1 MTDRPVAAAV
11 PRRTRSI
18 PVWVFVLSLVLAV
31 GAGLGGG
38 ALLWAGESPADRQA
52 AEARD
57 QCEHQITVY
66 FNGTDPDPVMS
77 AAADRLRGDA
87 RFASVRTQTRLEAW
101 AEFKRIFADEPDLLS
116 KSRPEA
122 LPAAVVLMTRPD
134 TTPEQVAPD
143 LEQLFPGAEVR
154 TLGPCSP

>member
-1 MTDRPVAAAV
+1 M
-11 PRRTRSI
+11 
-18 PVWVFVLSLVLAV
+18 WVFVLSLVLAV

-101 AEFKRIFADEPDLLS
+101 AEFKRIFADDPDLLS

-143 LEQLFPGAEVR
+143 LVQLFPGAEVR

>member
-1 MTDRPVAAAV
+1 M
-11 PRRTRSI
+11 
-18 PVWVFVLSLVLAV
+18 WVFVLSLVLAV

-38 ALLWAGESPADRQA
+38 ALPWAGESPADRQA
-52 AEARD
+52 VEARD

-101 AEFKRIFADEPDLLS
+101 AEFKRIFADDPDLLS